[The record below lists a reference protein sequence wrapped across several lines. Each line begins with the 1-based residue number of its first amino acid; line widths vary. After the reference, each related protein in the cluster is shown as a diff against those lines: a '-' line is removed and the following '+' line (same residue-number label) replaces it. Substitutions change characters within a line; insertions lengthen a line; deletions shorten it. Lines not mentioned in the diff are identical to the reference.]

1 MNKVIKYLSLF
12 ILFALP
18 FQTRLIY
25 KPAYL
30 DGYFMEWFSGS
41 IYAVEILL
49 WAVVVLTFFRLILNK
64 NFWVEINQAKDKK
77 ERTMKIIRPLIFLFI
92 LITYLFVVPLNRDLA
107 QIKIFF
113 LLGGGC
119 FALTILLNR
128 INFKQIS
135 YALWGGGVLQA
146 IIGIAQFF
154 VQRTWGTKWLG
165 WALHQQ
171 SDLGAAVLQ
180 AGDSERWL
188 RAYGSFGWP
197 NDLGFYLSIIFIF
210 GFWLYQKAQNEKE
223 KIIFSVGQLLI
234 MAGIFFSFSRA
245 AIIALLIGLLWIFWR
260 EGKKILQPLFWPI
273 ILFVILSVIYLPL
286 LQSRVTAENYL
297 ESRSI
302 NERFGQ
308 YEEFKNIFEKHP
320 LLGVGPNNYVYV
332 LFVQNPGLSPWLY
345 QPVHNVYLLFLAEWG
360 IAGTIFA
367 LFLSYWFFKEIWK
380 NSREILPLWIL
391 VATAFLFD
399 HYFYTS
405 YSGILII
412 CILVALSIKTQR

>member
-1 MNKVIKYLSLF
+1 
-12 ILFALP
+12 
-18 FQTRLIY
+18 
-25 KPAYL
+25 
-30 DGYFMEWFSGS
+30 MEWFSGS